1 MTEKQIVHKLR
12 QALSEEIRKEADV
25 VYVLAECRK
34 LLEDTKPNDPHFA
47 LKLYCHWALHVD
59 LAGRDTTL
67 PFLKQVD
74 TFVDCA
80 LADNNFGEQN
90 RMFREFGF
98 LDSFRQLFKQFLE
111 SYGLPTQICDDDSR
125 WQSFLSIYA
134 SVIEDGS
141 LSCYAQPGDLRLVSG
156 VTFTKGRSATGC
168 YLPFDMVW
176 DIYLLDGSIMT
187 VTGDN

>member
-125 WQSFLSIYA
+125 WQSFL
-134 SVIEDGS
+134 
-141 LSCYAQPGDLRLVSG
+141 
-156 VTFTKGRSATGC
+156 
-168 YLPFDMVW
+168 
-176 DIYLLDGSIMT
+176 
-187 VTGDN
+187 